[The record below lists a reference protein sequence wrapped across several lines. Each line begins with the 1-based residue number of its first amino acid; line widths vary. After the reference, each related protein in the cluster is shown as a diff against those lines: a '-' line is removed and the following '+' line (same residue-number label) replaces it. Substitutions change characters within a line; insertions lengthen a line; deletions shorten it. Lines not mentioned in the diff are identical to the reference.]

1 MSVLYE
7 KLLAPTPERPLNFQ
21 GVGACLW
28 GSHIGTDH
36 AALYLMLAQNKLA
49 FANFNFTAALHNPTG
64 KSLATVE
71 HLVEQYRCC
80 RAHRSMWRP
89 QHSQVTCASYDYL
102 WTSGATGGNGWILA
116 SLDL

>member
-1 MSVLYE
+1 MGVLYE
-7 KLLAPTPERPLNFQ
+7 KLLAPTPEPPLNFQ

-71 HLVEQYRCC
+71 HLVSSIDAVAPTVRCGD
-80 RAHRSMWRP
+80 RSI
-89 QHSQVTCASYDYL
+89 HK
-102 WTSGATGGNGWILA
+102 
-116 SLDL
+116 